1 VAVAENA
8 GMLEHTCGCRYKI
21 ITVDPLGL
29 SAKPSCSDG
38 RAAHRKGP
46 DEMARHLGLGYA
58 LRVQEAAR
66 ARDAAETSQ
75 DVPDAPVGPFALR
88 ADIFSETFA
97 YTLHDHSGLVYEWDV
112 VAAQQ
117 RANGREILMELTQAL
132 FPLIGEG
139 TGEVDWDRVR
149 QEVGINPDLPLIVIP
164 LPWPPLAGGGVQH
177 VIIDGWHRL
186 ARAGLLGK
194 PEVPIVILTADDER
208 AIRLRPSQ
216 ERLEAAIAEEVMTRK

>member
-1 VAVAENA
+1 MVAENG
-8 GMLEHTCGCRYKI
+8 GMIEHTCGCTYKI

-29 SAKPSCSDG
+29 SAKPGCSEG
-38 RAAHRKGP
+38 RTAHRKGP

-66 ARDAAETSQ
+66 TRDASGTSQ
-75 DVPDAPVGPFALR
+75 DVPAGPFALR

-97 YTLHDHSGLVYEWDV
+97 YTLHDHDGLVYEWDV

-117 RANGREILMELTQAL
+117 LANGRPILMELTQAL
-132 FPLIGEG
+132 FPLIADG
-139 TGEVDWDRVR
+139 TGDVDWNRVR
-149 QEVGINPDLPLIVIP
+149 QEVGINPGLPLVVIP
-164 LPWPPLAGGGVQH
+164 LPWPPLVNGDVQH

-186 ARAGLLGK
+186 ARAGLLGQ
-194 PEVPIVILTADDER
+194 EEIPIVLLTADDER

-216 ERLEAAIAEEVMTRK
+216 ERLDAAIAASTLETA